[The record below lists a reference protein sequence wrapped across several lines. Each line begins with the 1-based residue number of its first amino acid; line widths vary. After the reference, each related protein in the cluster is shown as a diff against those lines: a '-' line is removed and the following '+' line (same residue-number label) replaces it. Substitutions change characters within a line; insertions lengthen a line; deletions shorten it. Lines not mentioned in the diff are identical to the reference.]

1 MVDGENG
8 EISGN
13 AVRIAD
19 PAKKQGQDRVIDQ
32 HNQMEDE
39 SALDQLAR
47 KQVATPSR
55 VRVRNA
61 KLQKFRD
68 SLPKVVNLAKNVFK

>member
-19 PAKKQGQDRVIDQ
+19 PAKKQGQDRVIA
-32 HNQMEDE
+32 HRNQTEEE
-39 SALDQLAR
+39 SVLDQLAR
-47 KQVATPSR
+47 KQHATPNS
-55 VRVRNA
+55 VQVMHA
-61 KLQKFRD
+61 EMAQ
-68 SLPKVVNLAKNVFK
+68 